1 MFKRIQ
7 YKDYIVFFLMIFRNI
22 DGELIEISRLD
33 FKNDKLFY
41 EKIMSIKKPFT
52 KLIEKDK
59 NNKNTD
65 NNHSNYIIK
74 KMVTNQ

>member
-1 MFKRIQ
+1 
-7 YKDYIVFFLMIFRNI
+7 MIFRNI

-59 NNKNTD
+59 NNKNKNTD
-65 NNHSNYIIK
+65 NNYSNYIIK